1 MLFHGNCK
9 VKCIS
14 IGFEGKIAPIHLFT
28 KTKSH
33 CTNLIKVNSLPFVE
47 ESENLPKSDKYLG
60 VSEKEE
66 ARTAQRHKRTRVQT
80 PCWRVWHRQPWQ
92 GRTGDPGEAGQG
104 QRRAFYS
111 SLFSGLL
118 CWKRGTAF
126 WEPLILVRHLPC
138 WHKSC
143 LCKARALKNWS
154 DANLRQRFTPH
165 RNKYPQLCKQKDSA
179 LLVSI
184 SRLARTGGS
193 RDADWT
199 DGLNSLVWK
208 NSVGCWDLWLFAELP
223 PSQAPMVGVRGW
235 LWKNPH
241 CSATTVPA
249 KSIWHSCIS
258 VIDNI
263 SYAHCYILPW
273 ESPSI
278 QVNVFKSVWCSQSQ
292 WFLVPLNGREQRYSL
307 ESRRLREIASE
318 AEELLLF
325 PWLGQHFLSEMR
337 RWEESS
343 TCHILI
349 TAFTIKCFCS
359 WKNTRMAQ
367 SFLCGKRMNVHW
379 ASVILLS
386 SFSLMNSERLE
397 LLQLFDTAVPFP

>member
-1 MLFHGNCK
+1 MK
-9 VKCIS
+9 IS
-14 IGFEGKIAPIHLFT
+14 PSLINTLGFQKKKRPELHRG
-28 KTKSH
+28 
-33 CTNLIKVNSLPFVE
+33 TNAHVC
-47 ESENLPKSDKYLG
+47 
-60 VSEKEE
+60 
-66 ARTAQRHKRTRVQT
+66 RHRADVYGTGS
-80 PCWRVWHRQPWQ
+80 Q

-104 QRRAFYS
+104 QRRAFYR

-143 LCKARALKNWS
+143 LCKARALKNRS

-165 RNKYPQLCKQKDSA
+165 RNEYSQLCKQKDSA

-258 VIDNI
+258 VIDSI

-278 QVNVFKSVWCSQSQ
+278 QVNVFKSVWCSRSQ

-325 PWLGQHFLSEMR
+325 PWLGQHFLSEEMR

-359 WKNTRMAQ
+359 WKKRGWHRASCVANAWMFTEPQ
-367 SFLCGKRMNVHW
+367 LYCCLPFPWWILKGWSCCSFLIQQSLSPRVSWWGYATNIWGHWRNVDCPAWTSNFTLH
-379 ASVILLS
+379 
-386 SFSLMNSERLE
+386 
-397 LLQLFDTAVPFP
+397 AVTVCKKEKIKPEQ